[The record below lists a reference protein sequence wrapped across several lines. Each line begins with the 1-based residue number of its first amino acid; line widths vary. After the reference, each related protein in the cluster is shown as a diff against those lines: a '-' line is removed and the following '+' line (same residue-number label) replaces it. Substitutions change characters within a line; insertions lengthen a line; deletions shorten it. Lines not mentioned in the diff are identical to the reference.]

1 MADLSTTKLDHVVE
15 ILRRRAVVEADH
27 PAYTFLLKGER
38 PVRTLTFQALDRRAR
53 AIASI
58 LRSHA
63 KDQQRA
69 LMIYSSGLE
78 FIEALWACF
87 YARLI
92 AVPSSLPVNN
102 VHSFSRLQAI
112 ATDCSPQMIL
122 CAQQHV
128 EELQANFSSTQENVP
143 VIATDD

>member
-1 MADLSTTKLDHVVE
+1 
-15 ILRRRAVVEADH
+15 
-27 PAYTFLLKGER
+27 
-38 PVRTLTFQALDRRAR
+38 TFQDLDRRAR
-53 AIASI
+53 SIACV
-58 LRSHA
+58 LRTRA
-63 KDQQRA
+63 KEQQRA

-102 VHSFSRLQAI
+102 VHGFSRLQAI
-112 ATDCSPQMIL
+112 AADCSPQMLL
-122 CAQQHV
+122 CSRQHV

-143 VIATDD
+143 VIATDDVPDEHAQ